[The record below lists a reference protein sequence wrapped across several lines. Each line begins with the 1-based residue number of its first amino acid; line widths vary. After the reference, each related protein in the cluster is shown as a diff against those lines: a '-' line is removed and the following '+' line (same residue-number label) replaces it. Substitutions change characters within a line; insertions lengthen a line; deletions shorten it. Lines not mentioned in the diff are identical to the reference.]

1 MRRLFVFFIINVF
14 FSLCV
19 VQLGAQTIVK
29 PGMNVKH
36 SSFAIIADEQT
47 WKECSVELRAY
58 QQVLEEESLPTFVV
72 YDKWKNPEAVKKVIL
87 SLYKKHKLEGVV
99 LVGDI
104 PVPMIRKAQ
113 HLTSAF
119 KMDEDIDWHESSV
132 PSDRFY
138 DDFHLEFDFVKK
150 DSLHPSCF
158 YYELGVHSPQLIRCD
173 IYSGRIKPIANGVNK
188 YEQIRNY
195 LQKVVKAHRQ
205 NNCLDQFFSY
215 TGHGSYSN
223 SLTAWVPEAYNLR
236 EQMPGVFDK
245 EGRARFMRYCFT
257 PYPKNDIINMI
268 KRSDLDLAIFHEHGL
283 PDRQYFSDIPE
294 TSSLE
299 EHIKQIKASRRKY
312 VRNWTSNRNLLEK
325 EYQKATTIYGFD
337 STWYGG
343 YDNPDIILQDS
354 LEDIRMGLSLPEVT
368 EVSPNVRMVIFDA
381 CYNGDFREDD
391 YIAARYIFSAGEC
404 VTTFANSVN
413 VLQDKQANELLGLLG
428 LGARIGQWAQLTNIL
443 ESHITGDPTVR
454 FTSFD
459 STVDASVLCQ
469 RPYVE
474 AEMLSLLQSPYA
486 DIQNLAL
493 HRLYENDYEDISAL
507 LRRTFETSSLAM
519 VRYTCFSLLEKLND
533 SNFQEILIP
542 ALNDSYEFIRRSAVR
557 RMISVGKN
565 EYLPH
570 LVKAYIEDR
579 HAARVVFNIAL
590 GLNVFDE
597 EPLKEAIENVLN
609 NSYIRNKD
617 DVRRQLMK
625 AYASR
630 YASDEAILE
639 RKAKEKMRLLY
650 VSSLRNY
657 PIHGS
662 VGTYLKLLQ
671 EPSESDEFKLSLL
684 RSLAWYKYSYKRP
697 EIMRV
702 CNELRRNKRLLDTIR
717 QEAERTYYR
726 LKNN

>member
-1 MRRLFVFFIINVF
+1 M
-14 FSLCV
+14 C
-19 VQLGAQTIVK
+19 VQLNAQTILK
-29 PGMNVKH
+29 PKMKVEH
-36 SSFAIIADEQT
+36 SSFAIIADKQT
-47 WKECSVELRAY
+47 WQKCSAELEAY
-58 QQVLEEESLPTFVV
+58 QQVLGKESLPTFVV
-72 YDKWKNPEAVKKVIL
+72 YDTWKNPEAVKKVIL

-99 LVGDI
+99 FVGDI
-104 PVPMIRKAQ
+104 PIPMIRKAQ

-119 KMDEDIDWHESSV
+119 KMDEETDWHESSV

-138 DDFHLEFDFVKK
+138 DDFHLKFDFVKQ
-150 DSLHPSCF
+150 DSLHPQCF
-158 YYELGVHSPQLIRCD
+158 YYELGVHSPQLIRCN

-188 YEQIRNY
+188 YEQIRKY
-195 LQKVVKAHRQ
+195 LHKVVEAHQSSNR
-205 NNCLDQFFSY
+205 LDQFFSY

-223 SLTAWVPEAYNLR
+223 SLLAWVPEAYNLR

-299 EHIKQIKASRRKY
+299 EHIKQLKTDLRQY
-312 VRNWTSNRNLLEK
+312 VRNWVRNRSLLGK
-325 EYQKATTIYGFD
+325 EYQKADTIYGLD
-337 STWYGG
+337 STWYKG
-343 YDNPDIILQDS
+343 YDDPVIISQDS
-354 LEDIRMGLSLPEVT
+354 LEDARMGLSLADVT

-391 YIAARYIFSAGEC
+391 YIAARYIFAAGKC

-428 LGARIGQWAQLTNIL
+428 LGARVGQWAQLTNIL
-443 ESHITGDPTVR
+443 ESHITGDPTYR

-459 STVDASVLCQ
+459 PKIDASVLC
-469 RPYVE
+469 RKPYDE

-486 DIQNLAL
+486 DVQNLAL
-493 HRLYENDYEDISAL
+493 HRLHANGYKDISAL
-507 LRRTFETSSLAM
+507 LRHTFETSPLAM
-519 VRYTCFSLLEKLND
+519 VRYTCFSLLKKVND
-533 SNFQEILIP
+533 SNFSEILIP

-557 RMISVGKN
+557 EMIAVGKN

-570 LVKAYIEDR
+570 LVRAYIEDR
-579 HAARVVFNIAL
+579 HASRVAFNITL
-590 GLNVFDE
+590 GLYVFDE
-597 EPLKEAIENVLN
+597 QPLKEAIDNVLKD
-609 NSYIRNKD
+609 SYIQNKD
-617 DVRRQLMK
+617 EVRSQLMK

-630 YASDEAILE
+630 YSSDEAILQ
-639 RKAKEKMRLLY
+639 RKEKEKMRLLY

-662 VGTYLKLLQ
+662 VDAYLNLLQ
-671 EPSESDEFKLSLL
+671 EQSESEEFKLSLL

-697 EIMRV
+697 EILRV
-702 CNELRRNKRLLDTIR
+702 CNELRRDKHISAAIR

-726 LKNN
+726 LKND